1 MCRIMI
7 SEYSL
12 RNVIHKRQ
20 SRYAVSVGKIV
31 FYLYPSL
38 INILLQKFRCSI
50 DVSNRYLIVK

>member
-31 FYLYPSL
+31 FYLYLSL
-38 INILLQKFRCSI
+38 TKIMLQKVRCFI